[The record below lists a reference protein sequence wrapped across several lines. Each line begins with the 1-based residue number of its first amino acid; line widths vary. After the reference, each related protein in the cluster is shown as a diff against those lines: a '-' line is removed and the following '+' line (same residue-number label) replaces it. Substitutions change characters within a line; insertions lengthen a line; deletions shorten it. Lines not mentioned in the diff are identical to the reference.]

1 MRYFF
6 AKSLIVNQNPLFPP
20 FSLFQQIRLL
30 DFPALVEKQHHSAKS
45 KMWKGIDF
53 EGMFVY
59 CRAPVA
65 IIRRRH
71 SPAAI
76 FSYSWHIRR
85 EIRCSWHGSGLAS
98 CLVVLWLWRPLEAAR
113 HSLTCLTAS
122 SSELLQSSWATPQTL
137 LLLLKKYSS
146 IFCDRHSL
154 IFLTSPGLCQ
164 ERWLE
169 IVNCEDARIPR

>member
-1 MRYFF
+1 M
-6 AKSLIVNQNPLFPP
+6 LITFRWGVIVKQPREKLRNREVVHW
-20 FSLFQQIRLL
+20 S
-30 DFPALVEKQHHSAKS
+30 VEKQHHSAKS

-65 IIRRRH
+65 IIRRGH

-98 CLVVLWLWRPLEAAR
+98 CLLVLWLWRPLEAAR

-122 SSELLQSSWATPQTL
+122 STELLQSSWATPQTL

-169 IVNCEDARIPR
+169 IVNCEDAGIIHI